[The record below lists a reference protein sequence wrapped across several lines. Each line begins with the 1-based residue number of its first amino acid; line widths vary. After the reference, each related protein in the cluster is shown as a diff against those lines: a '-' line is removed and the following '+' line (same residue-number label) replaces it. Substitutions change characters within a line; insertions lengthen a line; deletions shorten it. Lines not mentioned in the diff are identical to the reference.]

1 MYWMICE
8 IYVQSILVFDLSRR
22 NWNIIVCIIVRLNVG
37 DQQQKQQ
44 FSLKWKLDSCDG
56 PRNSVKYR
64 DNNTYWDR
72 CCLNPGIYTLICKN
86 DIGSFGWGNSFIEI
100 LGQRYCD
107 DFAGNKAMR
116 RIIIAGMYKNTDI
129 WLLIPSLFA
138 KNTS

>member
-1 MYWMICE
+1 MC
-8 IYVQSILVFDLSRR
+8 SISRR

-64 DNNTYWDR
+64 YNNTYWDR

-107 DFAGNKAMR
+107 DFAGYKAMR
-116 RIIIAGMYKNTDI
+116 RSSGATKFFNG
-129 WLLIPSLFA
+129 LPSNCIYRLSNEE
-138 KNTS
+138 K